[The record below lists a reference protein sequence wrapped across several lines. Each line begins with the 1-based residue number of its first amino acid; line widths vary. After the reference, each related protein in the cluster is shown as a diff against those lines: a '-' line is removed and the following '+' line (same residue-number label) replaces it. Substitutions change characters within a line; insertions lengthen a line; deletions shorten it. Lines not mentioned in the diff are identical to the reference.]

1 MTETRLK
8 GNKLSSGYSGNKNN
22 IRSLYYNDNKI
33 LTRIIQA
40 EKDIESLKE
49 QTEFILK
56 KLSTLVELTK
66 THTNQIKTLDSTT
79 KTNIKDINNLENS
92 LKSLINKLN
101 TTNNS
106 INALS
111 RRLSTNVSTIN
122 NSINTLQNRVN
133 SIKSCTCS
141 KDSTTTK
148 SRDIARIVIPYNT
161 DKSQDMSLRSENSS
175 SNKLD
180 DNITV
185 CDLDE
190 ITNGGELENMDNDQ
204 KLDYIIVALDALT
217 MASESILTEVTSHTT
232 SINNINSNLE
242 IMSKS
247 INEMNTSLIDIKNKI
262 NNSGDSKPDKPSE
275 PDKPI
280 DPDKPKPEPEP
291 KPEEENVSIT
301 AKNNIIKTRAGKAI
315 SYYIS
320 AQGLQSGNIK
330 IYVNGEL
337 SHSLT
342 NVENN
347 KEFVAYSEV
356 IFEEMD
362 NHMVSISI
370 ESEKGTKSNSVQ
382 FTVNVISVFDT
393 EELVLS
399 TNSTTLFCPQHTE
412 LGFPVIITGSLD
424 GYCNLY
430 VNGKYA
436 GFVQGF
442 ENGKEFI
449 IYTEKV
455 SASRDYIL
463 QIEYP
468 EGNRSNE
475 LIFTVVVDNYISPDE
490 ENKFYIYSEE
500 SAISC
505 RSGETVSYVAAIR
518 GLQTKS
524 FKVIINGSYYKT
536 YNVNSETNLERFVLY
551 QEDVTVDRVLYI
563 QIEDEAGNC
572 TNTITYEVTIIN
584 NDTTTPEG
592 PTTRDLV
599 INWTDLERYVNLYDK
614 VICKANI
621 SGLETDCCNVYVNG
635 SFNRRL
641 TSLTDLKSVV
651 LFDFIAEDD
660 IELNIQIEDDN
671 KIKSNTLKYCI
682 HLKENIVEPGPSEE
696 EVLPGLDSTCVPYSK
711 LIGGNRSTWTK
722 GNQELISDISKL
734 SINCLTLSVR
744 MLIPNHIST
753 TVEIDSEDLAKVKAF
768 MLTMRAQGLLNKI
781 QIILEPCPCI
791 NKGEVNEREF
801 SPTDKKSF
809 IINWRNEVIK
819 LLNEFK
825 DYFFWGI
832 YVNTNMDIL
841 YDQPLLW
848 QEIYDVIKEGRPES
862 NVMIKTNWWE
872 TEDDEAMMGFNTK
885 CTADYFKIWDVISIS
900 AYFPLSKDAKSAS
913 YSDIFTWINYGNNFN
928 NRIIK
933 NDMRTLALTLD
944 KPLML
949 GELGLPAVDYAVT
962 EPSNEN
968 VGSIVD
974 ETTQKNWYMAWHNT
988 FINEDWFLGWSFYHM
1003 ADEYNSLY
1011 DPSERSTGL
1020 YIASL
1025 DCQNKF
1031 RI

>member
-8 GNKLSSGYSGNKNN
+8 GNELSSGYSGNKNN

-33 LTRIIQA
+33 LTRIIQT
-40 EKDIESLKE
+40 EKDMESMKK

-56 KLSTLVELTK
+56 KLTSLIELTK
-66 THTNQIKTLDSTT
+66 THTNQIKTLDITT
-79 KTNIKDINNLENS
+79 KTNAKDIDKLENS
-92 LKSLINKLN
+92 IKSLINKLN
-101 TTNNS
+101 TTNNN

-111 RRLSTNVSTIN
+111 KRLTNNVTTIN
-122 NSINTLQNRVN
+122 NSINTLRTKVN
-133 SIKSCTCS
+133 SIKSCECS
-141 KDSTTTK
+141 EESTNTQ
-148 SRDIARIVIPYNT
+148 SMDIEHIVIPYIT
-161 DKSQDMSLRSENSS
+161 DDSQDMSLRSENSS

-180 DNITV
+180 NNIV
-185 CDLDE
+185 VFDLDE

-217 MASESILTEVTSHTT
+217 MASESLLTEVTSHTT
-232 SINNINSNLE
+232 SINSINSNLE

-262 NNSGDSKPDKPSE
+262 NKGGGTE
-275 PDKPI
+275 PDEPT
-280 DPDKPKPEPEP
+280 DPDQPTDPDTPDQPEPG
-291 KPEEENVSIT
+291 EENISIT

-320 AQGLQSGNIK
+320 AQGLQSRNIK
-330 IYVNGEL
+330 IFVNDEL
-337 SHSLT
+337 SHTLT
-342 NVENN
+342 NIENN

-356 IFEEMD
+356 IYEEMD
-362 NHMVSISI
+362 NHMISISI
-370 ESEKGTKSNSVQ
+370 ESENGAKSNSVQ
-382 FTVNVISVFDT
+382 FTVNVISVFDN

-412 LGFPVIITGSLD
+412 LGFPVIIEGSLD

-430 VNGKYA
+430 VNGNYA

-455 SASRDYIL
+455 SVSQDFIL

-500 SAISC
+500 SAITT
-505 RSGETVSYVAAIR
+505 RSGETVSYVASIR
-518 GLQTKS
+518 GLKTKS
-524 FKVIINGSYYKT
+524 FKVIVNGSYYKT
-536 YNVNSETNLERFVLY
+536 YNVNSETNLERFVIY

-563 QIEDEAGNC
+563 QIEDEKGNC

-584 NDTTTPEG
+584 NDKTSPES
-592 PTTRDLV
+592 PSTRDLV
-599 INWTDLERYVNLYDK
+599 INWPDLERYVNLYDK

-621 SGLETDCCNVYVNG
+621 SGLESDYCNVYVNG
-635 SFNRRL
+635 RFNRRL

-651 LFDFIAEDD
+651 LFDFIAEED
-660 IELNIQIEDDN
+660 IELNIQIEDAN
-671 KIKSNTLKYCI
+671 EVKSNTLKYCI
-682 HLKENIVEPGPSEE
+682 HMKENIVEPDPSEE
-696 EVLPGLDSTCVPYSK
+696 EVLPGLDSTCRPYSK

-744 MLIPNHIST
+744 MLIPDHTAT
-753 TVEIDSEDLAKVKAF
+753 TVEIDAEDLTKVKAF
-768 MLTMRAQGLLNKI
+768 MLSMRAQGLLNKI

-801 SPTDKKSF
+801 DPTDKKSF
-809 IINWRNEVIK
+809 IINWRNEIIK

-832 YVNTNMDIL
+832 YVNTNMDVL

-872 TEDDEAMMGFNTK
+872 TENDEIMMGFNTK
-885 CTADYFKIWDVISIS
+885 CTAEYFKIWDIISIS

-913 YSDIFTWINYGNNFN
+913 YTDIFTWLNYGNNYN
-928 NRIIK
+928 DRIIK
-933 NDMRTLALTLD
+933 NDIRTLALMLN
-944 KPLML
+944 KPIML

-1011 DPSERSTGL
+1011 DPSERSAGL

>member
-33 LTRIIQA
+33 LTRIIEA
-40 EKDIESLKE
+40 EKDMAEMKK
-49 QTEFILK
+49 QTEFILSK
-56 KLSTLVELTK
+56 VTTLIELTK
-66 THTNQIKTLDSTT
+66 THTSQIKKLDNTT
-79 KTNIKDINNLENS
+79 KVNAKDIDSLENS
-92 LKSLINKLN
+92 LKSLLNKLT
-101 TTNNS
+101 TTNNNLNS
-106 INALS
+106 LS
-111 RRLSTNVSTIN
+111 KRLSTNVSNLN
-122 NSINTLQNRVN
+122 NSINTLRNKVN
-133 SIKSCTCS
+133 AIKSCTCEA
-141 KDSTTTK
+141 TTQ
-148 SRDIARIVIPYNT
+148 SADIERIVIPYTT
-161 DKSQDMSLRSENSS
+161 DKSENLSLRSENSS

-180 DNITV
+180 NNIV
-185 CDLDE
+185 VFDLDE
-190 ITNGGELENMDNDQ
+190 ITDGGELENMDNDQ
-204 KLDYIIVALDALT
+204 KLDYIILALDTLT
-217 MASESILTEVTSHTT
+217 IASDSLLTEVTSHTN

-242 IMSKS
+242 LMSKS
-247 INEMNTSLIDIKNKI
+247 INEMNTSLIDIKNKL
-262 NNSGDSKPDKPSE
+262 NSGSSE
-275 PDKPI
+275 PT
-280 DPDKPKPEPEP
+280 DPDTPVDPNPPGPDEPDIP
-291 KPEEENVSIT
+291 PEEENVTII

-320 AQGLQSGNIK
+320 AQGLQSDTIK
-330 IYVNGEL
+330 IYVNDEL
-337 SHSLT
+337 SHTLT
-342 NVENN
+342 NIKNN
-347 KEFVAYSEV
+347 EEFVAFSEV

-370 ESEKGTKSNSVQ
+370 ESEKRTKSNTVQ

-412 LGFPVIITGSLD
+412 LGFPVIIEGSLD

-430 VNGKYA
+430 VNGNYA
-436 GFVQGF
+436 GFIQGF

-455 SASRDYIL
+455 SVSQDFIL

-490 ENKFYIYSEE
+490 TNKFYIYSEE
-500 SAISC
+500 SAIST

-518 GLQTKS
+518 GLKTKS

-551 QEDVTVDRVLYI
+551 QEDVSVDRILYV
-563 QIEDEAGNC
+563 QIEDDEGNC

-584 NDTTTPEG
+584 NDLPSTSDPS
-592 PTTRDLV
+592 TRTLT
-599 INWTDLERYVNLYDK
+599 INWADLERYVNLYDR

-621 SGLETDCCNVYVNG
+621 SGLESEQCNVYING

-641 TSLTDLKSVV
+641 TSLTDFKSVV
-651 LFDFIAEDD
+651 LYEFVAEDD
-660 IELNIQIEDDN
+660 IELNIQIEDEN
-671 KIKSNTLKYCI
+671 GIKSNTLKYCI
-682 HLKENIVEPGPSEE
+682 HLKENVIEPDPSEE
-696 EVLPGLDSTCVPYSK
+696 EVLPGLESTCRPYSK

-744 MLIPNHIST
+744 MLIPDHTST
-753 TVEIDSEDLAKVKAF
+753 TVEIDTEDLVKVKSF

-791 NKGEVNEREF
+791 NKGEVNERMF
-801 SPTDKKSF
+801 DPTDKKSF
-809 IINWRNEVIK
+809 IINWRNEIIK

-832 YVNTNMDIL
+832 YVNTNMDVL

-862 NVMIKTNWWE
+862 NIMIKTNWWE
-872 TEDDEAMMGFNTK
+872 TEDDDKMMGFNTK

-913 YSDIFTWINYGNNFN
+913 YTDIFTWLNYGNNFN
-928 NRIIK
+928 DRLIK
-933 NDMRTLALTLD
+933 NDIRTLSLSLN
-944 KPLML
+944 KPIML